1 MVAAPPDPS
10 TEHPSTERESREH
23 PSTEPAPSD
32 PSQRDPG
39 PPGVDPQGP
48 LANEEP
54 SVEWGWHGAFP
65 RATRIAG
72 WFTAASMFFMLI
84 GNHESNI
91 ENWWLVALGTG
102 LVVLLLRERL
112 SRNSWR
118 R

>member
-1 MVAAPPDPS
+1 
-10 TEHPSTERESREH
+10 
-23 PSTEPAPSD
+23 
-32 PSQRDPG
+32 
-39 PPGVDPQGP
+39 
-48 LANEEP
+48 
-54 SVEWGWHGAFP
+54 
-65 RATRIAG
+65 
-72 WFTAASMFFMLI
+72 MFFMLI